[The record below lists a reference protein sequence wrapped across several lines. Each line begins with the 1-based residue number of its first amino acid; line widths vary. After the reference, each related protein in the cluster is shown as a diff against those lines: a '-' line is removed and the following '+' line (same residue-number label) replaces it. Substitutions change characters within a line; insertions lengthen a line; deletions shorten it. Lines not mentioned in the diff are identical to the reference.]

1 MWDARV
7 VELCDPRRLTTS
19 PMMMYFLGV
28 IMQALLIPSRCA
40 PPPALPGTAANRS
53 RSEWADLPNRYTR
66 CAEKINIPVSASTE
80 VPNPRVGRQRA
91 NMEEHTRSAFI

>member
-1 MWDARV
+1 MWDDRV

-28 IMQALLIPSRCA
+28 IMQALLISSRCA

-53 RSEWADLPNRYTR
+53 PSEWADHVPGGVPYGGRKRCLRSGRMALSRGTGVVSHLPRHWR
-66 CAEKINIPVSASTE
+66 
-80 VPNPRVGRQRA
+80 NPL
-91 NMEEHTRSAFI
+91 